1 MIRKGMWRMLAVFL
15 LVLIP
20 ARTVVLFLPEGETG
34 SLWGAILPWCYLV
47 GAVALFLSCRLD
59 HRAVMRFRPRP
70 CPAAGLASIL
80 SGVTVLVASLY
91 ALIRMVRKE
100 SDATAVSLA
109 GDQPLLSSLCAVA
122 GLLAAVVFLAW
133 GVSLLRTGVLF
144 REYPVVALMP
154 PIWACLELTVLF
166 ITYTAQSE
174 ITKNFYSILPFA
186 LGLLFLFG
194 QSSFF
199 SDAGGGA
206 ARRKL
211 YQYGAP
217 FVLVGLGSS
226 VPSLIC
232 LALGRE
238 SGSSLPA
245 PMLIALLFLSLYAAA
260 AMAALRRD
268 TNLLLRSGRGTSPI
282 RRTDPS
288 LSVTLELDR
297 VVADWKQMNHLESAG
312 ETGKQD
318 PLSVSGDQGKD
329 S

>member
-20 ARTVVLFLPEGETG
+20 ARTVILLLPEGESG
-34 SLWGAILPWCYLV
+34 SFLGAVLPWCYLI

-70 CPAAGLASIL
+70 CPAAGLAAVL

-91 ALIRMVRKE
+91 DLIRLVRNE

-109 GDQPLLSSLCAVA
+109 GDQPLLSALCAVA

-133 GVSLLRTGVLF
+133 GVSLLRTGLLF
-144 REYPVVALMP
+144 REYPLVALMP

-174 ITKNFYSILPFA
+174 MTKNFYSIFPFA
-186 LGLLFLFG
+186 LALLFLFG

-199 SDAGGGA
+199 SDAGGGT

-232 LALGRE
+232 LALGKE

-245 PMLIALLFLSLYAAA
+245 PMLMVLLFLSLYAAA
-260 AMAALRRD
+260 SMAALRRD

-297 VVADWKQMNHLESAG
+297 VVADWKRMNLQESSG
-312 ETGKQD
+312 ENK
-318 PLSVSGDQGKD
+318 K
-329 S
+329 